1 METISVRFEE
11 TFVRDIER
19 AMKERRYATKTEF
32 IREAIRDKLDSMDKE
47 KGYAWLKRIYGM
59 GKDKGRNI
67 TDADLRRAREGAM
80 KEMEQRF
87 GLE

>member
-1 METISVRFEE
+1 METISIRCEE
-11 TFVRDIER
+11 NLARDIER

-32 IREAIRDKLDSMDKE
+32 IREAIRDKLDGMDKE

-67 TDADLRRAREGAM
+67 TDEDIHRAGKEAM
-80 KEMEQRF
+80 KEIEARF
-87 GLE
+87 KR